1 MGFGAAP
8 RFGKTTALLG
18 LSVALA
24 GCDIVQGFKN
34 AGDALFP
41 PVKTYLDA
49 PGYRLVEGS
58 YRNLILLTSSELYV
72 LARGTK
78 EGDDS
83 LYSIRYAVPTPCTI
97 PAVGHYWAG
106 GDISL
111 GVAYV
116 AYFHDAA
123 NRGLVSF
130 SDTRCHVSPLT
141 LPDAELPLD
150 TYITPPDA
158 NGESRYE
165 LVVRSEGR
173 LLLVDPG
180 LGTYD
185 VITETAD
192 AVMVGA
198 GKGGVSFVYGA
209 AAGNVQAFDRDW
221 KYIDTFSENVQ
232 ALGALDGSLFFEDVN
247 GIQRATPTSHDGKS
261 SIEVKQLSAEG
272 CQLGFPAWAQHW
284 LAFYEPCD
292 DRKLAILDLD
302 TERTTYP
309 DYTVDDPRFL
319 LMSVRA
325 GTVDPPTPA
334 AGVWSFYLRDID
346 YTAYSGTVVAR
357 SPEGNEL
364 VLGSAGALERTRLD
378 SKEDYGF
385 SLLDLNG
392 ETGRYVRWD
401 FDGNVTELAHDVLR
415 ESPGVNF
422 ADLTIDY
429 DGTAG
434 TLAQLVHGEVLPVLE
449 RVPRRRFAYT
459 DVQKRQALFSDFDG
473 KNGTLSIGRPAC
485 TPGSDCERQYFEP
498 VPVARNVHHPGHAFL
513 DETEEFLPGIGFLD
527 QYDEEHETGRF
538 QYSNLELGFT
548 SIVSEGVSDFTYAG
562 NGILYSVPYGERAGI
577 WLARAK

>member
-8 RFGKTTALLG
+8 RFGKTTALL
-18 LSVALA
+18 ALA
-24 GCDIVQGFKN
+24 AALSGCDIVQGFKN

-41 PVKTYLDA
+41 PEKTYLDA

-58 YRNLILLTSSELYV
+58 YKNLILLTSSELYV

-106 GDISL
+106 GNIDL
-111 GVAYV
+111 GVAYI
-116 AYFHDAA
+116 AYFHDGG
-123 NRGLVSF
+123 NRGLLSF
-130 SDTRCHVSPLT
+130 SDTRCHVSTLT

-165 LVVRSEGR
+165 LVLRSEGR

-185 VITETAD
+185 VITENAD

-209 AAGNVQAFDRDW
+209 ATGSIQAFDRDW
-221 KYIDTFSENVQ
+221 KLIDTFGDTLK
-232 ALGALDGSLFFEDVN
+232 ALAPVDGSLFFEDVN
-247 GIQRATPTSHDGKS
+247 GIQRATPVNHDGKLT
-261 SIEVKQLSAEG
+261 VDTQQLSADG

-284 LAFYEPCD
+284 LAFYEPCAD
-292 DRKLAILDLD
+292 QKLAVLDLD
-302 TERTTYP
+302 TEETTFP
-309 DYTVDDPRFL
+309 DYTVQDPRAL

-334 AGVWSFYLRDID
+334 AGVWAFFLRDID
-346 YTAYSGTVVAR
+346 YGAGLGTVVVR
-357 SPEGNEL
+357 SPEGKEL
-364 VLGSAGALERTRLD
+364 VLGSNGALERTRLD
-378 SKEDYGF
+378 AKEDYGF
-385 SLLDLNG
+385 TLLDVSG

-401 FDGNVTELAHDVLR
+401 FDGNPTELAQNVLR

-434 TLAQLVHGEVLPVLE
+434 TLAQLIGGEIVPILE

-459 DVQKRQALFSDFDG
+459 DIKKRQALFSDYDG
-473 KNGTLSIGRPAC
+473 KNGTLSIGRSAC
-485 TPGSDCERQYFEP
+485 TPDTDCERKYFEP

-513 DETEEFLPGIGFLD
+513 DETDAFLPGIGFLD
-527 QYDEEHETGRF
+527 QFDEEHQTGRF

-562 NGILYSVPYGERAGI
+562 NGILYSVPYGEGAGI